1 MVSNSVKVDLQN
13 LLCFD
18 YCSETCMTDMPYY
31 EQAAKLLSEQDPPR
45 TLAKVDASANPDI
58 IDAIQ
63 LKGVP
68 TLYFFK

>member
-1 MVSNSVKVDLQN
+1 
-13 LLCFD
+13 
-18 YCSETCMTDMPYY
+18 MTDMPYY
-31 EQAAKLLSEQDPPR
+31 EKAAKLLSEQDPPR
-45 TLAKVDASANPDI
+45 TLAKVDASANIDI

>member
-1 MVSNSVKVDLQN
+1 
-13 LLCFD
+13 
-18 YCSETCMTDMPYY
+18 MTDMPYY